1 MPAGSTHTE
10 RRIESGFTHV
20 APKEYRSRLL
30 HVKGTAKSVRC
41 SEVPFTTKSLNS
53 GDCFV
58 LDAGLKLF
66 LWQGE
71 TSATDGWSAAALIVV
86 RTALATSTGL
96 ISLLL
101 VRGLSLRR

>member
-1 MPAGSTHTE
+1 MWLETVILIEAGAAFWLAALNVMLLG
-10 RRIESGFTHV
+10 RAASG
-20 APKEYRSRLL
+20 ARSRARRVAAVALAC
-30 HVKGTAKSVRC
+30 V
-41 SEVPFTTKSLNS
+41 S
-53 GDCFV
+53 GGQAMEA
-58 LDAGLKLF
+58 LLF